1 MDMLWLSTPRIRL
14 TPCYPAGLSPVM
26 RERPDQIMSR
36 PDGGASPL
44 SREGR
49 IRRRFVR
56 RLQLLQLPEDLTG
69 WTVLDIG
76 AWHGYFSFE
85 CERRGADRV
94 LAVDRFAWDKFG
106 MDGFL
111 AAHERI
117 GSRVEHRRA
126 DVHDLDPDEIGQ
138 FDLVLL
144 LGVLYHLRNPLQAL
158 ERIRRV
164 TKRLL
169 VCETHVLLPF
179 VHERYPLIP
188 FFPGDE
194 GAREQPDELCAM
206 PTVAALRQM
215 LESVGFSD
223 AEVLYTPSFRYWK
236 KLLALVTNRPQSGRG
251 IVHARV

>member
-1 MDMLWLSTPRIRL
+1 MSAAT
-14 TPCYPAGLSPVM
+14 
-26 RERPDQIMSR
+26 RERPDQIICR
-36 PDGGASPL
+36 PDAGAYPL
-44 SREGR
+44 SHEGR
-49 IRRRFVR
+49 IRRRFAR

-69 WTVLDIG
+69 WSVLDIG

-94 LAVDRFAWDKFG
+94 LAVDRFAWDTYG

-111 AAHERI
+111 AAHARL

-126 DVHDLDPDEIGQ
+126 DVHELDPAEIGQ

-169 VCETHVLLPF
+169 ICETHVLLPF

-194 GAREQPDELCAM
+194 QARERPDELCAM
-206 PTVAALRQM
+206 PTLAALRQM
-215 LESVGFSD
+215 LESVGFGGV
-223 AEVLYTPSFRYWK
+223 EVVYTPSFRHWK
-236 KLLALVTNRPQSGRG
+236 KLIALATNRPQSGRG
-251 IVHARV
+251 IVHARVHEGEQTP

>member
-1 MDMLWLSTPRIRL
+1 MRYS
-14 TPCYPAGLSPVM
+14 AGLPAAA
-26 RERPDQIMSR
+26 RERPDQIISR
-36 PDGGASPL
+36 PDAGASPL

-49 IRRRFVR
+49 IRRRYER
-56 RLQLLQLPEDLTG
+56 RLRLLQIPEDLSG

-85 CERRGADRV
+85 CERRGAERV
-94 LAVDRFAWDKFG
+94 LAVDRFAWDKHG

-111 AAHERI
+111 AAHERL

-158 ERIRRV
+158 DRIRRV
-164 TKRLL
+164 TKRML

-194 GAREQPDELCAM
+194 GARELPGELCAM
-206 PTVAALRQM
+206 PTLAALRQM
-215 LESVGFSD
+215 LESVGFGD
-223 AEVLYTPSFRYWK
+223 VEVMYTPSFRYWK
-236 KLLALVTNRPQSGRG
+236 KLLALATNRPQSGRG

>member
-1 MDMLWLSTPRIRL
+1 MSAAT
-14 TPCYPAGLSPVM
+14 
-26 RERPDQIMSR
+26 RERPDQIICR
-36 PDGGASPL
+36 PDAGAAPF
-44 SREGR
+44 SREWR
-49 IRRRFVR
+49 VRRRFGR
-56 RLQLLQLPEDLTG
+56 RLRLLQLPEDLSG

-85 CERRGADRV
+85 CERRGAERV
-94 LAVDRFAWDKFG
+94 LAVDRFAWDTYG

-111 AAHERI
+111 AAHARR

-126 DVHDLDPDEIGQ
+126 DVHELDPDAIGQ

-169 VCETHVLLPF
+169 ICETHVLLPF

-194 GAREQPDELCAM
+194 RARERPDELCAM
-206 PTVAALRQM
+206 PTMAALRQM
-215 LESVGFSD
+215 LESVGFSGV
-223 AEVLYTPSFRYWK
+223 EVVYTPSFRYWK
-236 KLLALVTNRPQSGRG
+236 KLLALATNRPQSGRG